1 VEARIGA
8 VSLSTLIFAG
18 PDEPPSAVRD
28 VIESVLGGRFTFPAE
43 KGEDPYLVYERAD
56 VYVGPHDHEDDEI
69 AFPDGRWVR
78 LRTVYPHRVEVRD
91 IDRDTK
97 RQQALARRIFDALRA
112 DGRWQLV
119 YVDDMQAVLDSY
131 QPPA

>member
-8 VSLSTLIFAG
+8 VSRSTLIFAG
-18 PDEPPSAVRD
+18 PDEPANAVRA

-43 KGEDPYLVYERAD
+43 TGEDPYLVHERAD

-69 AFPDGRWVR
+69 TSADGAWIP
-78 LRTVYPHRVEVRD
+78 LGTGYPHRIEVRD
-91 IDRDTK
+91 LDRDTD
-97 RQQALARRIFDALRA
+97 RQQALGRQIFDALRA

-119 YVDDMQAVLDSY
+119 YIDDMQAVLDSY
-131 QPPA
+131 QPAT